1 MEWPSNPQR
10 GVDDDDA
17 TLQRTRKFRWS
28 EPLTTHPAFA
38 TCAGRFLMSER
49 GSEADVELRRFNA
62 AKCQRQTF
70 VLILRRAR
78 LRQPP
83 D

>member
-38 TCAGRFLMSER
+38 TYAGRSLMSER
-49 GSEADVELRRFNA
+49 GSEADLELRRFNV
-62 AKCQRQTF
+62 AKVPLADATGRTR
-70 VLILRRAR
+70 V
-78 LRQPP
+78 
-83 D
+83 